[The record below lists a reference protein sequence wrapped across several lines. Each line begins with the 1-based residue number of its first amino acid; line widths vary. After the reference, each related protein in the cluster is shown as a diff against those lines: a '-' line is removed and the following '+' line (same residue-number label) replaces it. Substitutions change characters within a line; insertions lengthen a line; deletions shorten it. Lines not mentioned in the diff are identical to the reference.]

1 MYTLQQYI
9 TPILPDLAL
18 TALGIAAAAYGI
30 RNEVREH
37 RRRSAMA
44 AAVRTAVNGNTAE
57 SAEQQ
62 KKQISF
68 STGNHFQVASKMVAG
83 WNGGNSN

>member
-9 TPILPDLAL
+9 TPILSDLAL
-18 TALGIAAAAYGI
+18 AALGIAAAAYGI

-44 AAVRTAVNGNTAE
+44 AKFTAQNTRQHTMAATPAHGVKAEGMGSMSAQLSVNP
-57 SAEQQ
+57 
-62 KKQISF
+62 
-68 STGNHFQVASKMVAG
+68 
-83 WNGGNSN
+83 